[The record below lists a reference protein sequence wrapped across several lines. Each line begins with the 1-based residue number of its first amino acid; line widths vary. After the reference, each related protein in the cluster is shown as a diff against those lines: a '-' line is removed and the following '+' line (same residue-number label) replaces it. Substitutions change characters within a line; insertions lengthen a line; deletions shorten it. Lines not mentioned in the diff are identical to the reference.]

1 MSNYIEK
8 GYKIVQEKQ
17 YTIDI
22 LSSMAER
29 TIKRLWIIII
39 LLIVL
44 LFGTNAAW
52 IAYESQFQA
61 VDVSQEVEQET
72 SGSGTNNF
80 IGGDY
85 FGTASSSDE
94 G

>member
-1 MSNYIEK
+1 MVEK
-8 GYKIVQEKQ
+8 EKQ

-22 LSSMAER
+22 LASMAER

-39 LLIVL
+39 LLVIL
-44 LFGTNAAW
+44 LFGSNAAW
-52 IAYESQFQA
+52 IYYEASYQ
-61 VDVSQEVEQET
+61 DIELTQEVEQDAN
-72 SGSGTNNF
+72 GSGTNNF

-85 FGTASSSDE
+85 YGTSESENNPANE